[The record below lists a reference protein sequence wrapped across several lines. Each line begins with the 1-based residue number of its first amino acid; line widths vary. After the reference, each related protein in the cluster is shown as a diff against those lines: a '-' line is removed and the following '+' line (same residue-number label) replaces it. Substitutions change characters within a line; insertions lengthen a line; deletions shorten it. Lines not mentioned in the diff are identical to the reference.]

1 MKKNTMYPGKR
12 IGRLVVVEY
21 LGGYEEKY
29 PSRIY
34 SGAITSASRNVW
46 LCKCDC
52 GNYKAIREDSLK
64 SQLSQSCGCRN
75 HRENKG
81 KANEWYLKNFDS
93 SIV

>member
-1 MKKNTMYPGKR
+1 MKNNTVYPGKR
-12 IGRLVVVEY
+12 CGMLLVERY

-29 PSRIY
+29 PSKVH
-34 SGAITSASRNVW
+34 SGETRANRNVW

-64 SQLSQSCGCRN
+64 AQLSQSCGCRN

>member
-1 MKKNTMYPGKR
+1 MKIYPGKR
-12 IGRLVVVEY
+12 CGMLLVERY
-21 LGGYEEKY
+21 LGGYEESY
-29 PSRIY
+29 PSKVHF
-34 SGAITSASRNVW
+34 GETKACRNVW

-75 HRENKG
+75 QRENKG